1 MAKRPIFIPLYQ
13 EENFVKI
20 EEIEFTWF
28 PGLSISQKQ
37 KSIESLHNEAMLK
50 KYCYSPLEVSSKSTL
65 ELGVKLSA
73 FNLGADNNKNQR
85 FTVETYFQ
93 SSKVFRSHLD
103 SIEEN
108 GPYRDLLFGE
118 SINAKKDPRILNA
131 GELIKFVTPKGEEW
145 PLEPKTAFY
154 DWVYLNTLKVNSYL
168 FDYIE
173 KFDAFTDIEFNPS
186 KSWNCQAYSVALF
199 KSLKHRLLLDYA
211 LSSKSNFLEVVSKGL
226 TKNHCVAHQNRL
238 FF

>member
-1 MAKRPIFIPLYQ
+1 MAKRPIFIPLY
-13 EENFVKI
+13 NGGKFVKI

-37 KSIESLHNEAMLK
+37 KCIASLHNEAILK
-50 KYCYSPLEVSSKSTL
+50 KYCHNPLEVSSKSTL

-73 FNLGADNNKNQR
+73 FNLCSNNKDQK

-93 SSKVFRSHLD
+93 SSKVFRSHIDNLG
-103 SIEEN
+103 EN
-108 GPYRDLLFGE
+108 GPYRDLLFGK

-131 GELIKFVTPKGEEW
+131 GELVKFVTPKGEVW

-154 DWVYLNTLKVNSYL
+154 DWIYLNTLKLNKQL
-168 FDYIE
+168 IDYIE
-173 KFDAFTDIEFNPS
+173 EFDAFTDIEFNPN

-199 KSLKHRLLLDYA
+199 KSLKHRSLLDYA
-211 LSSKSNFLEVVSKGL
+211 LSSKERFLETVSKGL
-226 TKNHCVAHQNRL
+226 SENHCSAHQNKL
-238 FF
+238 IF